1 MRFLCDVVKWNPR
14 PFLQRTW
21 MAFQIFY
28 KLWFLHEGCETPDYY
43 SSLLLPIFLSNLVSF
58 EKKRKSTL
66 LKIIKKKIN
75 MVDIVPN
82 SQEIVGHGSFSIVY
96 KARLEAV
103 SKYSLIFL
111 RRLLTFIVA
120 HCARK
125 PLKTIFDANWH
136 NEMLLKHFHRVF

>member
-1 MRFLCDVVKWNPR
+1 MSWSETQGLFCKGLEWPFKYSTNCDFYTKAVKLLITIHLFFS
-14 PFLQRTW
+14 PFFCQT
-21 MAFQIFY
+21 
-28 KLWFLHEGCETPDYY
+28 
-43 SSLLLPIFLSNLVSF
+43 LSVLK
-58 EKKRKSTL
+58 KKRKSTL
-66 LKIIKKKIN
+66 LKIVKKKIN

-125 PLKTIFDANWH
+125 PLKTIFDVNWH
-136 NEMLLKHFHRVF
+136 NEMLLKHFHYVF